1 MSFCYAAVYQ
11 VQAECLTPLRTGGA
25 DGDVEQVLRRKDG
38 RAFIQGTSLAGAM
51 RVWLTEQTEY
61 GLADA
66 LFGSQDRAGQLIVS
80 DALFDSRS
88 NQATRPRLRI
98 DSVSATGELHGKF
111 DMAHMEAGSSLR
123 FNLVWQGQPEQKQE
137 LDAVETLLGAM
148 HTGAICLGAQRSN
161 GFGRLSLT
169 VRCRRFDLKI
179 EKDRQAWLE
188 DDWAAWQEQEWKDEP
203 ISLPAPQDAAR
214 VRFTVV
220 GSTGSILIK
229 DAPVVLPG
237 AGRDGK
243 VETYMPNLFENGKA
257 VLPGSSVKGAVR
269 ARAEYIARTLGIDPS
284 VVENGFGRMAKD
296 GDNGLPGLVH
306 FEEGVLQERLPAGS
320 RPKITRIRIDRFTG
334 GVQRQALFREEP
346 LSADLT
352 LTITAPEKPALCGLL
367 IYALRDLGLGLYPL
381 GSGWAIGRG
390 KIEITEI
397 RISAPGKRQA
407 ALRFDSRG
415 KITLEDHD
423 ALVKEWLNKL
433 KEAPHA

>member
-11 VQAECLTPLRTGGA
+11 VQTECLTPLRTGGT
-25 DGDVEQVLRRKDG
+25 DGDTEQVLRRKDG

-51 RVWLTEQTEY
+51 RAWLTEQTEY
-61 GLADA
+61 DLADA
-66 LFGSQDRAGQLIVS
+66 LFGSQDRAGRLIVS

-88 NQATRPRLRI
+88 KQATRPRLRI
-98 DSVSATGELHGKF
+98 DPVSATGAARGKF
-111 DMAHMEAGSSLR
+111 DVAHMEAGSSLR

-137 LDAVETLLGAM
+137 LNTVETLLGAM

-169 VRCRRFDLKI
+169 VRCRRFDLKT
-179 EKDRQAWLE
+179 EKGRQAWLE
-188 DDWAAWQEQEWKDEP
+188 DDWAAWQEQEWEDEP
-203 ISLPAPQDAAR
+203 ISLPVPEDAAR
-214 VRFTVV
+214 VRFTVA

-229 DAPVVLPG
+229 DAPVVLPS
-237 AGRDGK
+237 ADREGK
-243 VETYMPNLFENGKA
+243 AESYTPNLFENRKA
-257 VLPGSSVKGAVR
+257 ILPGSSVKGAVR
-269 ARAEYIARTLGIDPS
+269 ARAEYIARTLGIDPALPARW
-284 VVENGFGRMAKD
+284 FGRGAMA

-306 FEEGVLQERLPAGS
+306 FEEGVLKEHLPAGS
-320 RPKITRIRIDRFTG
+320 RPKITRIRIDRLTG

-346 LSADLT
+346 LSADLA
-352 LTITAPEKPALCGLL
+352 LTITAPEEPALCGLL
-367 IYALRDLGLGLYPL
+367 VYALRDLGLGLYPL

-390 KIEITEI
+390 RIGITEI
-397 RISAPGKRQA
+397 RISAPGNRQA

-423 ALVKEWLNKL
+423 ELVKEWLNKL